1 MVSEQKIRKLFRY
14 AFFSGKADRTSG
26 RASCTLS
33 NGDAVVDGSSPGAS
47 EFFLRLIIAN
57 LSQQACCAHF
67 GVP

>member
-1 MVSEQKIRKLFRY
+1 MPSL
-14 AFFSGKADRTSG
+14 SGKADRTCG

-47 EFFLRLIIAN
+47 EIYIRLIIAN
-57 LSQQACCAHF
+57 LPQEACCAHF